1 MSIKEYSR
9 MISPTQYQL
18 SAYFPSDHLR
28 LPALAFYR
36 FINFRS
42 PHTREHKTTEIC
54 HEGAIRN
61 VGTVLADPQAMA
73 MPLNHC
79 GEYVVSTNGSTLRR
93 TNANTTGLH
102 TGSDNI
108 TILTNTSTST
118 APNSSQTVLLRD
130 EIEPADYRSLALLFY
145 IVFFVFAMIAI
156 VMFLGLL
163 IATFV
168 KKKCNWR
175 KVKEHRKEKHISK
188 DLEKAEAIMLEK
200 TGD

>member
-1 MSIKEYSR
+1 MKELFV
-9 MISPTQYQL
+9 ML
-18 SAYFPSDHLR
+18 
-28 LPALAFYR
+28 
-36 FINFRS
+36 
-42 PHTREHKTTEIC
+42 
-54 HEGAIRN
+54 
-61 VGTVLADPQAMA
+61 VLFSLTPQAMA

-108 TILTNTSTST
+108 TMLTNTSTST

-188 DLEKAEAIMLEK
+188 DLEKAEAIMVEK

>member
-1 MSIKEYSR
+1 MKEPFV
-9 MISPTQYQL
+9 ML
-18 SAYFPSDHLR
+18 
-28 LPALAFYR
+28 
-36 FINFRS
+36 
-42 PHTREHKTTEIC
+42 
-54 HEGAIRN
+54 
-61 VGTVLADPQAMA
+61 VLFSLTPQAMA

-188 DLEKAEAIMLEK
+188 DLEKAEAIMVEK

>member
-1 MSIKEYSR
+1 M
-9 MISPTQYQL
+9 
-18 SAYFPSDHLR
+18 
-28 LPALAFYR
+28 
-36 FINFRS
+36 
-42 PHTREHKTTEIC
+42 
-54 HEGAIRN
+54 
-61 VGTVLADPQAMA
+61 
-73 MPLNHC
+73 
-79 GEYVVSTNGSTLRR
+79 
-93 TNANTTGLH
+93 
-102 TGSDNI
+102 
-108 TILTNTSTST
+108 LTNTSTST

>member
-1 MSIKEYSR
+1 MKEPFV
-9 MISPTQYQL
+9 ML
-18 SAYFPSDHLR
+18 
-28 LPALAFYR
+28 
-36 FINFRS
+36 
-42 PHTREHKTTEIC
+42 
-54 HEGAIRN
+54 
-61 VGTVLADPQAMA
+61 VLFSLTPQAMA

-108 TILTNTSTST
+108 TMLTNTSTST

-188 DLEKAEAIMLEK
+188 DLEKAEAIMVEK

>member
-1 MSIKEYSR
+1 M
-9 MISPTQYQL
+9 L
-18 SAYFPSDHLR
+18 
-28 LPALAFYR
+28 
-36 FINFRS
+36 
-42 PHTREHKTTEIC
+42 
-54 HEGAIRN
+54 
-61 VGTVLADPQAMA
+61 VLFSLTLQAMA

-188 DLEKAEAIMLEK
+188 DLEKAEAIMVEK